1 MTMNSFIT
9 NLKIELAKSN
19 KEKREI
25 EIKIKRCFVE
35 LSNYINPFFKSA
47 KDIKAD
53 EIEQIGDDLQSLKLV
68 LEKLENRIIELEDE
82 LGE

>member
-1 MTMNSFIT
+1 MNSFIT
-9 NLKIELAKSN
+9 NLKIELAKTN

-68 LEKLENRIIELEDE
+68 LEKLENRIIELEYE

>member
-1 MTMNSFIT
+1 MNSFIT
-9 NLKIELAKSN
+9 NLKIELAKTN

>member
-1 MTMNSFIT
+1 MNSFIT

-53 EIEQIGDDLQSLKLV
+53 EVEQIGDDLQSLKLV

>member
-1 MTMNSFIT
+1 MNSFIT
-9 NLKIELAKSN
+9 NLKIELAKAN

>member
-1 MTMNSFIT
+1 MNSFIT

>member
-25 EIKIKRCFVE
+25 EIKIKRCYVE
-35 LSNYINPFFKSA
+35 LSNYINPFFKNA

-53 EIEQIGDDLQSLKLV
+53 EIEQIGDELKNLKF
-68 LEKLENRIIELEDE
+68 ELENLEDKIRELQNE